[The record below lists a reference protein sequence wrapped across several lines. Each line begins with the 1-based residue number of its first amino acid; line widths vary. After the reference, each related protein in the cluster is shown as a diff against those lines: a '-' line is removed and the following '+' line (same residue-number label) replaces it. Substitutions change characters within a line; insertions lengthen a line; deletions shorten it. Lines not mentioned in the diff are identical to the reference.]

1 MTDTKNLVTTL
12 RIISDFSIHI
22 FHITMISSGPVARV
36 RSLYLQVLG
45 LSYAVA
51 LHSLYVQL
59 PGLYGDSGIMPAS
72 SVVTNI
78 RSGH

>member
-1 MTDTKNLVTTL
+1 MTDTQNLVTTFG
-12 RIISDFSIHI
+12 IISDFHI
-22 FHITMISSGPVARV
+22 FHITMISTGPGARV
-36 RSLYLQVLG
+36 RSLYLRVLG

-72 SVVTNI
+72 SVLTNI

>member
-1 MTDTKNLVTTL
+1 MTDTQNSVTTHK
-12 RIISDFSIHI
+12 IISDFPI
-22 FHITMISSGPVARV
+22 HITMISSGPVAGV

-45 LSYAVA
+45 LSYTVA

-59 PGLYGDSGIMPAS
+59 PGLYGDTGVMPAL
-72 SVVTNI
+72 SVVNSI

>member
-1 MTDTKNLVTTL
+1 MTDTPNSVTAL
-12 RIISDFSIHI
+12 RIISDFSI
-22 FHITMISSGPVARV
+22 HITMISSGPVARV
-36 RSLYLQVLG
+36 RSLYLRVLG

-59 PGLYGDSGIMPAS
+59 PGLYGDTGVMPAS

>member
-1 MTDTKNLVTTL
+1 
-12 RIISDFSIHI
+12 
-22 FHITMISSGPVARV
+22 MISTGPVARV
-36 RSLYLQVLG
+36 RSLYLRVLG

-78 RSGH
+78 RSRH